1 MTPDDPGI
9 WRELLA
15 GAMAGAM
22 AALSGAVA
30 WVWKRVDNSA
40 SKADLAD
47 ALRALEKSTDQW
59 RTTTALLF
67 ANAESDRLQ
76 WHKDFTA
83 MQDKIHAVHV
93 EVLENC
99 AAIRREK

>member
-1 MTPDDPGI
+1 MTEPDPTI
-9 WRELLA
+9 WKEVIGACVA
-15 GAMAGAM
+15 GVA
-22 AALSGAVA
+22 GAVA
-30 WVWKRVDNSA
+30 WVWRKVDNSA

-59 RTTTALLF
+59 RIVTNSLF

-83 MQDKIHAVHV
+83 MQDKIHGVHIQ
-93 EVLENC
+93 VLENC
-99 AAIRREK
+99 AAIRKDLK